1 MFAEIAVM
9 SVTFASVATALGAIG
24 LFLRDLFTKPPK
36 RPASDWPS
44 PPKSRKGTSTAGSS
58 HWSKNRARRWTW
70 APPWRWSIGGAIVG
84 LAIPLVLF
92 ENLLGAAGGMVLG
105 AAIPVAYL
113 MVIRFFRIRNMR
125 KHLPQALQAV
135 ADAVRSGQNLSEAC
149 QLVSQEIKG
158 PLGQE
163 FAFAHSQLE
172 LGHAPIAVMNRMVRR
187 VPLSEFRV
195 FATAVVVHRRAGGN
209 LSLLTE
215 RMSKAAHDRQDTR
228 NHMLAVTAGSRL
240 SAIGMVLAGIIA
252 LIVLGWLEPE
262 YIDHVP
268 ETPQRPVAPGDQR
281 RPASRRRHLGLAD
294 FETRFLIPDLSIPDS
309 HPARP
314 G

>member
-24 LFLRDLFTKPPK
+24 LFLRDLFTA
-36 RPASDWPS
+36 PAEATRQRLAFAPEEPAGDYNRTFFSLVEES
-44 PPKSRKGTSTAGSS
+44 GTSMDMGTAL
-58 HWSKNRARRWTW
+58 ALVM
-70 APPWRWSIGGAIVG
+70 GGAIIG
-84 LAIPLVLF
+84 LAAPLVFF

-105 AAIPVAYL
+105 AAIPVGIL
-113 MVIRFFRIRNMR
+113 LVLRFFRIRKMR

-135 ADAVRSGQNLSEAC
+135 ADAVRSGQTLSEAC

-172 LGHAPIAVMNRMVRR
+172 LGHAPIAVMSRMVRR

-240 SAIGMVLAGIIA
+240 SAVGMVLAGIIA

-262 YIDHVP
+262 YITTFLSHPKGPWLLATSILLQVIGGIWVW
-268 ETPQRPVAPGDQR
+268 RILKPVA
-281 RPASRRRHLGLAD
+281 
-294 FETRFLIPDLSIPDS
+294 
-309 HPARP
+309 
-314 G
+314 

>member
-24 LFLRDLFTKPPK
+24 LFLRDLFTAPV
-36 RPASDWPS
+36 
-44 PPKSRKGTSTAGSS
+44 GTARQRLAFGPEEPQGDL
-58 HWSKNRARRWTW
+58 NRAFFCLVEESGT
-70 APPWRWSIGGAIVG
+70 AMDMGTALTLVIGGAIVG
-84 LAIPLVLF
+84 MAVPFVFF

-105 AAIPVAYL
+105 AVVPIAYL
-113 MVIRFFRIRNMR
+113 LVIRFFRIRNMR

-135 ADAVRSGQNLSEAC
+135 ADAVRSGQSLSEAC
-149 QLVSQEIKG
+149 ELVSHEIKG

-163 FAFAHSQLE
+163 FAFAHSQIE
-172 LGHAPIAVMNRMVRR
+172 LGHAPVAVMTRMVRR
-187 VPLSEFRV
+187 IPLSEFRV

-240 SAIGMVLAGIIA
+240 SAVGMVVAGLVA

-262 YIDHVP
+262 HM
-268 ETPQRPVAPGDQR
+268 R
-281 RPASRRRHLGLAD
+281 S
-294 FETRFLIPDLSIPDS
+294 FLS
-309 HPARP
+309 HPKGPWLLGASAVLQVIGGIWVWRILKP
-314 G
+314 VS